1 MTTITKKQ
9 AEAELE
15 ARSGDIDKGGLGRV
29 LSKQQAIEDKA
40 NRKGPLRRFVG
51 DIRVMFS
58 MLRDYWKGSYR
69 AVPWKSIAA
78 IAGALLY
85 VFNPIDLIPDLI
97 IGFGF
102 LDDAA
107 ILAACLSIVES
118 DLYDYEIWKAQQD
131 TEDTGSVDA

>member
-1 MTTITKKQ
+1 MTTITRKQ
-9 AEAELE
+9 AEAELK
-15 ARSGDIDKGGLGRV
+15 ARSGDVDKDGLGRV
-29 LSKQQAIEDKA
+29 LSKQQEIEDKA
-40 NRKGPLRRFVG
+40 NRKGPLKRFVG

-58 MLRDYWKGSYR
+58 MLRDYWKGNYR

-85 VFNPIDLIPDLI
+85 VLNPIDLIPDLI

-118 DLYDYEIWKAQQD
+118 DLYDYEIWKAQQ
-131 TEDTGSVDA
+131 ETGSVDA

>member
-1 MTTITKKQ
+1 MATITREQ
-9 AEAELE
+9 AETELK
-15 ARSGDIDKGGLGRV
+15 ARSGDIDKDGLGRV
-29 LSKQQAIEDKA
+29 LSKQQAIEAKA
-40 NRKGPLRRFVG
+40 SQKGPLRRFIG

-58 MLRDYWKGSYR
+58 MLRDYWKGNYR

-85 VFNPIDLIPDLI
+85 VLNPIDLIPDLI

-107 ILAACLSIVES
+107 ILAACLTIVES
-118 DLYDYEIWKAQQD
+118 DLHDYEVWKAQQD
-131 TEDTGSVDA
+131 GGSVGA

>member
-1 MTTITKKQ
+1 MNTITRKQ
-9 AEAELE
+9 AEAELK
-15 ARSGDIDKGGLGRV
+15 ARSGDVDKDGLGRV
-29 LSKQQAIEDKA
+29 LSKQQDIEDKA
-40 NRKGPLRRFVG
+40 NRKGPLKRFVG

-58 MLRDYWKGSYR
+58 MLRDYWKGNYR

-85 VFNPIDLIPDLI
+85 VLNPIDLIPDLI

-118 DLYDYEIWKAQQD
+118 DLYDYEIWKSQQ
-131 TEDTGSVDA
+131 DTGSVDA

>member
-1 MTTITKKQ
+1 MTTISRQQ

-15 ARSGDIDKGGLGRV
+15 ARSGDIDKDSLGRV
-29 LSKQQAIEDKA
+29 LSKQQAIESKA
-40 NRKGPLRRFVG
+40 NQKGPLRRFVG

-58 MLRDYWKGSYR
+58 MLRDYWKGNYR

-85 VFNPIDLIPDLI
+85 VLNPIDLIPDLI

-107 ILAACLSIVES
+107 ILAACLTVVES
-118 DLYDYEIWKAQQD
+118 DLYDYEVWRAQQD
-131 TEDTGSVDA
+131 ARSEGA

>member
-1 MTTITKKQ
+1 MTMITRQQ
-9 AEAELE
+9 AEAELK
-15 ARSGDIDKGGLGRV
+15 ARSGDIDKDGLVRV
-29 LSKQQAIEDKA
+29 LSKQQAIEAKA
-40 NRKGPLRRFVG
+40 NQKGPLRRFIG

-58 MLRDYWKGSYR
+58 MLTDYWKGNYR

-85 VFNPIDLIPDLI
+85 VLNPLDLIPDLI

-107 ILAACLSIVES
+107 ILAACLSVVES
-118 DLYDYEIWKAQQD
+118 DLYNYEIWKAQQD
-131 TEDTGSVDA
+131 IGSEGA